1 MYAVG
6 ETFYYE
12 IFDEE
17 YELHVIGDIILG
29 GKEYIIAEDF
39 EGEKRAFLFDE
50 NEEDVVLIEDD
61 DALEIIGHWEEEYFG
76 TGADI
81 GDWDEDGYY
90 DREDSFAVSSG
101 DEEESYIE
109 DNYIEEEDSFD
120 EYEEDV
126 DSFITGLM
134 EK

>member
-12 IFDEE
+12 ISDEE

-39 EGEKRAFLFDE
+39 EGNKWAFLFDE
-50 NEEDVVLIEDD
+50 NEEDIILMEDD
-61 DALEIIGHWEEEYFG
+61 EAFEIKEHWEEEYLG
-76 TGADI
+76 SSSDI
-81 GDWDEDGYY
+81 GDWDEDSYY
-90 DREDSFAVSSG
+90 EREDTFAVG
-101 DEEESYIE
+101 EDDEEKFIDE
-109 DNYIEEEDSFD
+109 NYVEEEGYE